1 MFKKTLNHLN
11 WLETLAPFYPV
22 ELFFKRENTSFK
34 GTKNKTNI
42 SVTEEEYK
50 ARRDHRKASFSDNH
64 LSPGCKTCSETETL
78 HSNTEVLHTAFKHQ
92 LQWVTTQADEQRL
105 LPDVES
111 LHQMLKKKKTRKR
124 KKIQVYYVKLPICF
138 LSLFPYRGRQIT
150 ALVFEKEIGIKCG
163 AINTK
168 IWDLTMSD

>member
-22 ELFFKRENTSFK
+22 ALFFKRENTSFK

-111 LHQMLKKKKTRKR
+111 LHQMFKKKKNKKKKENTGILRKT
-124 KKIQVYYVKLPICF
+124 PHMF
-138 LSLFPYRGRQIT
+138 F
-150 ALVFEKEIGIKCG
+150 
-163 AINTK
+163 
-168 IWDLTMSD
+168 